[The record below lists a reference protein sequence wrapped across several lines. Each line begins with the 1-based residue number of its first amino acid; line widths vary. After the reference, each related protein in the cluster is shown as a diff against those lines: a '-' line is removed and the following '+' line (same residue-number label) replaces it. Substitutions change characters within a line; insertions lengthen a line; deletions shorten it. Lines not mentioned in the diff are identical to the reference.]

1 MHPVPELHDLLPGS
15 GHGRRAKEAREGSE
29 KMKNQRVQ
37 TGKYFMM
44 GNTACAEGAIAAGCE
59 FAAGYPIT
67 PATEI
72 ANRLAERLPQV
83 GGVFLQM
90 EDEISSIAA
99 IVGASWTGKKVM
111 TATSGPGISLMLEN
125 IGFAIGVETPCVI
138 VNVQRGAPTTGMP
151 TAGVTGDMVQ
161 AKRGSHGDYEIIA
174 LCPASPQEM
183 FDHTIL
189 AFNLAEQFRTPVF
202 VLSDAFVGH
211 MREEV
216 VIPEPEK
223 IASAYRKIPQ
233 TGEDPQKIK
242 GFLDENV
249 APMPI
254 FGRGFK
260 AHVTSS
266 CHDEYGR
273 RNLSD
278 LSALDLFVRRL
289 SDKILKHKSEIIHV
303 ERNDRNAEVV
313 LVSYGAVSRAA
324 SAAAI
329 RALEE
334 GMAVGTF
341 RLITAWPFPEE
352 EVESMAKKA
361 KKVIVLE
368 NNLGQLYPYIKAA
381 AAHYA
386 DVYFLP
392 PRVIGE
398 IHDPEEILKKIRE
411 VIS

>member
-1 MHPVPELHDLLPGS
+1 VKG
-15 GHGRRAKEAREGSE
+15 K
-29 KMKNQRVQ
+29 RVQ
-37 TGKYFMM
+37 TGKYFML

-59 FAAGYPIT
+59 LAAGYPIT

-99 IVGASWTGKKVM
+99 IIGASWTGKKVM

-125 IGFAIGVETPCVI
+125 IGFAVGVETPCVI

-151 TAGVTGDMVQ
+151 TAGVAGDMVQ

-174 LCPASPQEM
+174 LCPSSPQEM
-183 FDHTIL
+183 FDHTVL
-189 AFNLAEQFRTPVF
+189 AFNYAEKYRTPVF
-202 VLSDAFVGH
+202 ILSDAFVGH

-216 VIPEPEK
+216 VIPDPDRIE
-223 IASAYRKIPQ
+223 AVYRKIPEP
-233 TGEDPQKIK
+233 GADPRKIK
-242 GFLDENV
+242 GFLDEDV

-266 CHDEYGR
+266 CHDEYGK

-278 LSALDLFVRRL
+278 LSALDHFVRML
-289 SDKILKHKSEIIHV
+289 SNKILKHQHEIIRV
-303 ERNDRNAEVV
+303 EKNYQDAEVV

-324 SAAAI
+324 AMAAM
-329 RALEE
+329 RAQEE
-334 GMAVGTF
+334 GLPVGTL
-341 RLITAWPFPEE
+341 RIITAWPFPEE
-352 EVESMAKKA
+352 EIESMAKNA

-386 DVYFLP
+386 EVYFLP
-392 PRVIGE
+392 PRVLGE
-398 IHDPEEILKKIRE
+398 IHDPENILKKIRE
-411 VIS
+411 VIP

>member
-1 MHPVPELHDLLPGS
+1 
-15 GHGRRAKEAREGSE
+15 
-29 KMKNQRVQ
+29 MKGKRVQ

-44 GNTACAEGAIAAGCE
+44 GNMACAEGAIAAGCE
-59 FAAGYPIT
+59 LAAGYPIT

-99 IVGASWTGKKVM
+99 IIGASWTGKKVM

-125 IGFAIGVETPCVI
+125 IGFAVGVETPCVI

-151 TAGVTGDMVQ
+151 TAGVAGDMVQ

-174 LCPASPQEM
+174 LCPSSPQEM
-183 FDHTIL
+183 FDHTVL
-189 AFNLAEQFRTPVF
+189 AFNYAEKYRTPVF
-202 VLSDAFVGH
+202 ILSDAFVGH

-216 VIPEPEK
+216 VIPDPDRIE
-223 IASAYRKIPQ
+223 AVYRKIPELG
-233 TGEDPQKIK
+233 TDPQKIK
-242 GFLDENV
+242 GFLDEDV

-266 CHDEYGR
+266 CHDEYGK

-278 LSALDLFVRRL
+278 LSALDHFVRML
-289 SDKILKHKSEIIHV
+289 SNKILKHQHEIIQV
-303 ERNDRNAEVV
+303 EKNYQDAEVV

-324 SAAAI
+324 AMAAM
-329 RALEE
+329 RAQEE
-334 GMAVGTF
+334 GLPVGTL
-341 RLITAWPFPEE
+341 RIITAWPFPEE
-352 EVESMAKKA
+352 EIESMAKNA
-361 KKVIVLE
+361 KKVIILE

-392 PRVIGE
+392 PRVLGE
-398 IHDPEEILKKIRE
+398 IHDPENILKKIRE
-411 VIS
+411 VIP

>member
-1 MHPVPELHDLLPGS
+1 
-15 GHGRRAKEAREGSE
+15 
-29 KMKNQRVQ
+29 MKGKRVQ

-59 FAAGYPIT
+59 LAAGYPIT

-99 IVGASWTGKKVM
+99 IIGASWTGKKVM
-111 TATSGPGISLMLEN
+111 TATSGPGICLMLEN
-125 IGFAIGVETPCVI
+125 IGFAVGVETPCVI

-151 TAGVTGDMVQ
+151 TAGVAGDMVQ

-174 LCPASPQEM
+174 LCPSSPQEM
-183 FDHTIL
+183 FDHTVL
-189 AFNLAEQFRTPVF
+189 AFNYAEKYRTPVF
-202 VLSDAFVGH
+202 ILSDAFIGH

-216 VIPEPEK
+216 VIPEPDRIEV
-223 IASAYRKIPQ
+223 ATRKIPEP
-233 TGEDPQKIK
+233 GVDPQKMK
-242 GFLDENV
+242 GFLDEDV

-266 CHDEYGR
+266 CHDEYGK

-278 LSALDLFVRRL
+278 LSALDHFVRML
-289 SDKILKHKSEIIHV
+289 SNKILKHQHEIIQV
-303 ERNDRNAEVV
+303 EKNYQDAEVV

-324 SAAAI
+324 AMAAM
-329 RALEE
+329 RAKEE
-334 GMAVGTF
+334 GLPVGTL
-341 RLITAWPFPEE
+341 RIITAWPFPEE
-352 EVESMAKKA
+352 EIESMAKKA

-392 PRVIGE
+392 PRVLGE
-398 IHDPEEILKKIRE
+398 IHDPENILKKIRE
-411 VIS
+411 VIP

>member
-1 MHPVPELHDLLPGS
+1 MSELHALLSGS
-15 GHGRRAKEAREGSE
+15 GHRRGSE
-29 KMKNQRVQ
+29 EGREREKEMNPKRVL

-44 GNTACAEGAIAAGCE
+44 GNMACAEGAIAAGCE

-72 ANRLAERLPQV
+72 ANCLAERLPQV

-99 IVGASWTGKKVM
+99 IIGASWTGKKVM

-125 IGFAIGVETPCVI
+125 IGFAVGVETPCVI

-183 FDHTIL
+183 FDHTVL
-189 AFNLAEQFRTPVF
+189 AFNLAEKFRTPVF
-202 VLSDAFVGH
+202 ILSDAFVGH
-211 MREEV
+211 MREEL

-223 IASAYRKIPQ
+223 IKTVYRKIPEA
-233 TGEDPQKIK
+233 GADPQKIK

-278 LSALDLFVRRL
+278 LSALDRFVRTL
-289 SDKILKHKSEIIHV
+289 SNKILKHKEEIIQV
-303 ERNDRNAEVV
+303 EENDQDAEVV

-324 SAAAI
+324 SMAAM
-329 RALEE
+329 RAHEE
-334 GMAVGTF
+334 GLPVGNL
-341 RLITAWPFPEE
+341 RLITVWPFPEE
-352 EVESMAKKA
+352 EIEKMARKA
-361 KKVIVLE
+361 KKVMVLE

-381 AAHYA
+381 AAPYA
-386 DVYFLP
+386 EVCFLP
-392 PRVIGE
+392 PRVLGE
-398 IHDPEEILKKIRE
+398 IHDPEYILQKIRE
-411 VIS
+411 VIP

>member
-1 MHPVPELHDLLPGS
+1 MTG
-15 GHGRRAKEAREGSE
+15 
-29 KMKNQRVQ
+29 QRIQ

-44 GNTACAEGAIAAGCE
+44 GNTACAEGALAAGCE

-72 ANRLAERLPQV
+72 AHRLAERLPQV
-83 GGVFLQM
+83 GGLFLQM

-99 IVGASWTGKKVM
+99 IIGASWTGKKVL

-125 IGFAIGVETPCVI
+125 IGFAVGVETPCVI

-151 TAGVTGDMVQ
+151 TAGVPGDMVQ

-183 FDHTIL
+183 FDHTVM
-189 AFNLAEQFRTPVF
+189 AFNYAEKYRTPVF
-202 VLSDAFVGH
+202 ILSDAFVGH

-216 VIPEPEK
+216 VIPEPDR
-223 IASAYRKIPQ
+223 IQLACRKLPEA
-233 TGEDPQKIK
+233 GVDPQKIK
-242 GFLDENV
+242 GFLDEDV

-254 FGRGFK
+254 FGKGWK

-278 LSALDLFVRRL
+278 LTALDRFVRTL
-289 SDKILKHKSEIIHV
+289 SNKILKHRHEIVQV
-303 ERNDRNAEVV
+303 EKDCKDAEVV

-324 SAAAI
+324 AMAAL
-329 RALEE
+329 RAKEE
-334 GMAVGTF
+334 GLPVGTL
-341 RLITAWPFPEE
+341 RLTTVWPFPGE
-352 EVESMAKKA
+352 EVESMARNV
-361 KKVIVLE
+361 KKVIGLE
-368 NNLGQLYPYIKAA
+368 NNLGQIYPYIKAA
-381 AAHYA
+381 AAPYA
-386 DVYFLP
+386 DVFFLP
-392 PRVIGE
+392 PRVLGE
-398 IHDPEEILKKIRE
+398 IHDPETILQKIRE
-411 VIS
+411 VLHE